1 MSANLSAVPKLQF
14 FDNNGVPLV
23 GGKLYTYAAGTTTPL
38 ATYTDASAGT
48 PNTNPIILDSRGEAN
63 VWLSATTYKFVLK
76 DSTDV
81 TIWTVDNISNALN
94 LSQILANSG
103 SAASPPYTFASDTT
117 TGMYLAAAGQI
128 GLAVSGVPV
137 IRSTSTTM
145 ILGQSGGAND
155 VDVTHYG
162 DTAQTGNFT
171 LTGDVNVTGAAV
183 FNEAGADKDFR
194 VEGDTQ
200 PNLLFVDASTDR
212 VGIGTNTPGAKLEV
226 ASGTVLLSNAQSYAI
241 KTSAGASNDV
251 VTLTSSNVLTL
262 GGGGATDS
270 IQFWNQG
277 SERMRIDTSGNVG
290 IGTNS
295 PSSYGKLA
303 SIISTAGTSGWFQ
316 SNASTSTLVVKDTG
330 ANGANISLRGNGAT
344 TPDKHI
350 RAIGGVLEV
359 INSAYTA
366 NILAVTDA
374 GVLQF
379 NSGYGSVAT
388 AYGCRVWVNFNGSGA
403 ATIRNSGN
411 VSSVTYNAV
420 GDYTVNFTAA
430 MPDTNYCLTGS
441 AKEHDSASNSTTLF
455 YPGTQTIANTFQ
467 TSSVRVKS
475 GTGGSGAAFDCVVM
489 SVAVFR

>member
-212 VGIGTNTPGAKLEV
+212 VGIGTNLPSVKLHVAGAGFV
-226 ASGTVLLSNAQSYAI
+226 ATDISGDSTNETQLRFLLN
-241 KTSAGASNDV
+241 TSARISQQANQALIFD
-251 VTLTSSNVLTL
+251 TN
-262 GGGGATDS
+262 AT
-270 IQFWNQG
+270 
-277 SERMRIDTSGNVG
+277 EKMRIDTSGNVG

-366 NILAVTDA
+366 NILTLTDA

-388 AYGCRVWVNFNGSGA
+388 AYGCRVWVNFDGSGG
-403 ATIRNSGN
+403 ATIRGSGN
-411 VSSVTYNAV
+411 VSSVTY
-420 GDYTVNFTAA
+420 GGTGIYTVNFSTA
-430 MPDTNYCLTGS
+430 MPDANYSPQASVANRTT
-441 AKEHDSASNSTTLF
+441 AQNAITQFNTPSASSIGMDNYEAGVRRDNSYIF
-455 YPGTQTIANTFQ
+455 
-467 TSSVRVKS
+467 
-475 GTGGSGAAFDCVVM
+475 
-489 SVAVFR
+489 VAVFR